1 MGGKGGAPS
10 GELAAA
16 TGRDL
21 GGVDKLKTDFNR
33 AALGVF
39 GSGWVM
45 VTVDQAGKLGLT
57 TRPLMDRG
65 HVLIANGVWE
75 HSYYLKYQNRRAD
88 YLTAWWSVVNWEAV
102 ASHYAAARAGT
113 LSV

>member
-1 MGGKGGAPS
+1 MYVTNLNAALKDHGQLSALPLPELLAQLGEIQDSICPAVRNKAGGPANHSMCWTWMGGNGGAPS

-16 TGRDL
+16 IGRDL
-21 GGVDKLKTDFNR
+21 GGVGKLKIDFDR

-57 TRPLMDRG
+57 
-65 HVLIANGVWE
+65 
-75 HSYYLKYQNRRAD
+75 RA
-88 YLTAWWSVVNWEAV
+88 
-102 ASHYAAARAGT
+102 H
-113 LSV
+113 